1 MARIRPMLLILS
13 TSVIATSFL
22 SGIFGMAG
30 GMVLMGILLALMSV
44 EKAMVI
50 HGVAQLASNGWRAV
64 LWRRSIQWR
73 VLRGYAVGAA
83 TVVVLLLALGVTL
96 SHAVVLLLLGAT
108 PFIAWLLPPSL
119 QLNVDRRGHAFACG
133 VVCMGV
139 QMLSGVSGPLL
150 DTWFVRSGMTRHE
163 VVSTKAA
170 VQVVS
175 HGTRI
180 AFFGTLLATANQP
193 VGAGLAVLLVASA
206 IVGTSASRLVLDRMT
221 DANFRQ
227 ITQRLVLAL
236 GVGYLA
242 TGIWQLVR

>member
-1 MARIRPMLLILS
+1 MLLILS

-83 TVVVLLLALGVTL
+83 TVVVLLLTLGVTL

-108 PFIAWLLPPSL
+108 PFIAWSDDVIVTGCPNS
-119 QLNVDRRGHAFACG
+119 
-133 VVCMGV
+133 
-139 QMLSGVSGPLL
+139 
-150 DTWFVRSGMTRHE
+150 
-163 VVSTKAA
+163 KA
-170 VQVVS
+170 
-175 HGTRI
+175 R
-180 AFFGTLLATANQP
+180 FG
-193 VGAGLAVLLVASA
+193 S
-206 IVGTSASRLVLDRMT
+206 D
-221 DANFRQ
+221 
-227 ITQRLVLAL
+227 
-236 GVGYLA
+236 
-242 TGIWQLVR
+242 